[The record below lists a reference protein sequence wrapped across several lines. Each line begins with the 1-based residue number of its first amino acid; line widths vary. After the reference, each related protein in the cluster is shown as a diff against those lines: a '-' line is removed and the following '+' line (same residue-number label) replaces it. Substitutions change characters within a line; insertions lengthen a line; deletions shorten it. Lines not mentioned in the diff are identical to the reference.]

1 MKTNIQKVYSKL
13 PKKKLG
19 LKKHNVKLSLAE
31 DINIA
36 INLIEPI
43 MNDGQDYDAKLRDLG
58 KRIAEIADEANT
70 LVSMSSAF
78 LGIGY
83 NATEQIDEVLENA
96 RLKAEELGIDPA
108 VIEGYTKLEELS
120 KIDFFAI
127 KGIEDAYF
135 EEVHYNADR
144 LKTLVDAQW

>member
-43 MNDGQDYDAKLRDLG
+43 MNDGQDYD
-58 KRIAEIADEANT
+58 
-70 LVSMSSAF
+70 
-78 LGIGY
+78 
-83 NATEQIDEVLENA
+83 
-96 RLKAEELGIDPA
+96 
-108 VIEGYTKLEELS
+108 TKLEELS